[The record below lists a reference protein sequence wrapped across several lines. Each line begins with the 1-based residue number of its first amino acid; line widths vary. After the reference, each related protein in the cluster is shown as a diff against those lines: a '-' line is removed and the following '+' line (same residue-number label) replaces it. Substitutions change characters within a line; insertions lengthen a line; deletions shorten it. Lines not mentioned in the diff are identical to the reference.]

1 MLVYVY
7 LCILIHIRITCLL
20 WPNTILLDPKTNL
33 IFLQLSSLQKQIFD
47 AHADA
52 AIYLLHCI
60 WKFTLSDAI
69 SKTKTKEWSLKW
81 NWRNAKNRSIGYH
94 EMGSLLFLNTLATN
108 PFINITTYIYIYT
121 KNSDIYQWKWLHIC
135 NL

>member
-33 IFLQLSSLQKQIFD
+33 IFLQLLSLQKQIFD

-108 PFINITTYIYIYT
+108 PFINITSYIYIY
-121 KNSDIYQWKWLHIC
+121 NSDIYQWKWLHIC

>member
-1 MLVYVY
+1 MY
-7 LCILIHIRITCLL
+7 LCILIHISITCLL
-20 WPNTILLDPKTNL
+20 WPNTILLDPKTNW
-33 IFLQLSSLQKQIFD
+33 IFLQLLSLQKQIFD

-60 WKFTLSDAI
+60 WKFILSDAI

-121 KNSDIYQWKWLHIC
+121 KKSDIYQWKWLDYVIC
-135 NL
+135 NC